1 MTGSK
6 YLAIIAIILMA
17 VINIISTVSC
27 DNIATVITTAK
38 EQITSS
44 VTIAK
49 ENIGSFTKTQISL
62 PNIGIIKGI
71 YVGPQT
77 PYNPFSYF
85 GPEKHYFFVLVE
97 PTNAEPNKN
106 YRVSLYE
113 KGQLRQNEYISWN
126 QPELNV
132 KTAKYVL
139 FDLITEDEWKA
150 YSPNYFLPPSP
161 DTPQNMLNEINSNY
175 PTESLSPSIFEATIT
190 LEESYLPNNN
200 KLQPD
205 LKLERLSII
214 PQQAHINETVI
225 ITIWV
230 VNETGDNIDATTNLE
245 INGQL
250 EETKTI
256 SNCPQRYNPQCTV
269 KIGCPITFFTKK
281 TQPGTYNVDIG
292 GQKGTFTIK

>member
-1 MTGSK
+1 MTRSK
-6 YLAIIAIILMA
+6 YLTIVVAALMA
-17 VINIISTVSC
+17 VIGTTAAVSC
-27 DNIATVITTAK
+27 DTITDIAATTKEKAITIK
-38 EQITSS
+38 EQ
-44 VTIAK
+44 AA
-49 ENIGSFTKTQISL
+49 SL
-62 PNIGIIKGI
+62 NIGIVKGI

-77 PYNPFSYF
+77 PYNPF
-85 GPEKHYFFVLVE
+85 GDNWRDERHYFFVLVK
-97 PTNAEPNKN
+97 PTNAEANKT
-106 YRVSLYE
+106 YTISLYIE
-113 KGQLRQNEYISWN
+113 GQLRQKNYISWN

-132 KTAKYVL
+132 ATEKYVR
-139 FDLITEDEWKA
+139 FDLITEEEWKA
-150 YSPNYFLPPSP
+150 YSQSYFLPPSP
-161 DTPQNMLNEINSNY
+161 SDPQEILSYIQMNY
-175 PTESLSPSIFEATIT
+175 PTKSLPLSICNATIT
-190 LEESYLPNNN
+190 SEESYLPNNN

-281 TQPGTYNVDIG
+281 TQPGTYNIDIG

>member
-1 MTGSK
+1 MTRSK
-6 YLAIIAIILMA
+6 YLTIVVAALMA
-17 VINIISTVSC
+17 VIGTTAAVSC
-27 DNIATVITTAK
+27 DTITDIAATTKEKAITIK
-38 EQITSS
+38 EQ
-44 VTIAK
+44 AA
-49 ENIGSFTKTQISL
+49 SL
-62 PNIGIIKGI
+62 NIGIVKGI

-77 PYNPFSYF
+77 PYNPF
-85 GPEKHYFFVLVE
+85 GDNWRDERHYFFVLVK
-97 PTNAEPNKN
+97 PTNAEANKT
-106 YRVSLYE
+106 YTISLYIE
-113 KGQLRQNEYISWN
+113 GQLRRKNYISWN

-132 KTAKYVL
+132 ATEKYVR
-139 FDLITEDEWKA
+139 FDLITEEEWKA
-150 YSPNYFLPPSP
+150 YSQSYFLPPSP
-161 DTPQNMLNEINSNY
+161 SDPQEILSYIQMNY
-175 PTESLSPSIFEATIT
+175 PTKSLPLSICNATIT
-190 LEESYLPNNN
+190 SEESYLPNNN

-281 TQPGTYNVDIG
+281 TQPGTYNIDIG